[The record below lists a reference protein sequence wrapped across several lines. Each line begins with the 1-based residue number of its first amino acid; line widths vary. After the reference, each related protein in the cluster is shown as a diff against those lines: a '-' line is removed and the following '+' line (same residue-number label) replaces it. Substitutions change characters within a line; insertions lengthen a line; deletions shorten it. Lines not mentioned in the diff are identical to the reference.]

1 VRSANLYPLTFEP
14 VYKRYTWG
22 GRKLESLLGRTIPSG
37 PVAESWEISAHP
49 QGPTR
54 VVDGPLAGRTLGEV
68 QDELGALLLGSRNSE
83 AVASGRFPLLVKLLD
98 ANEWLSVQ
106 VHPSDEYAL
115 ARASDQGKT
124 EMWLVLEAEE
134 EAEIILGFK
143 AEVDRERFVRAID
156 DNRIVDLL
164 HRNPARRDDV
174 FFVPPGTIHAIGPGN
189 FLVEIQ
195 QTSNV
200 TYRVYDWDRPP
211 SKESPRPL
219 HLTEALEVL
228 DFGLGEVGALEP
240 RQIGGDGSTRE
251 LLVRCPYFS
260 TERLELEPGASYPGL
275 CDGTTF
281 EIWAVLSGRVLLES
295 ATGALDRS
303 VVSWFLLPASLGS
316 FTVRAEETSTLL
328 RVTTPG

>member
-1 VRSANLYPLTFEP
+1 
-14 VYKRYTWG
+14 
-22 GRKLESLLGRTIPSG
+22 
-37 PVAESWEISAHP
+37 
-49 QGPTR
+49 
-54 VVDGPLAGRTLGEV
+54 
-68 QDELGALLLGSRNSE
+68 
-83 AVASGRFPLLVKLLD
+83 VKLLD

-106 VHPSDEYAL
+106 VHPDDEYAL
-115 ARASDQGKT
+115 ARESDQGKT

-156 DNRIVDLL
+156 DNRILDLL
-164 HRNPARRDDV
+164 HRNPARREDV
-174 FFVPPGTIHAIGPGN
+174 FYVPPGTIHAIGPGN
-189 FLVEIQ
+189 LLVEIQ

-219 HLTEALEVL
+219 HLAEALDVL

-240 RQIGGDGSTRE
+240 RRVGDDGSPRE

-260 TERLELEPGASYPGL
+260 TERLQLESGASYRGL

-281 EIWAVLSGRVLLES
+281 EIWAVLSGRAVLES
-295 ATGALDRS
+295 DSGALDRS
-303 VVSWFLLPASLGS
+303 AVSWSLLPASLGG
-316 FTVRAEETSTLL
+316 FTVRAEEASTLL
-328 RVTTPG
+328 RVTTPA